1 MKIGAQV
8 GLWKRNLNEAL
19 RDIQSAGLEGIETFE
34 LGEYY
39 SKPSELKSLLNKHNV
54 ALTGMY
60 YEGDFIT
67 PETQKQELKKAT
79 TAIKFLP
86 KVNGEFLILNSGS
99 GRKEEGY
106 PILAYDHL
114 ADTMNKI
121 GKKGREH
128 GINVAV
134 HPHFGTMVETRK
146 QLDTL
151 MERLDPDLVSL
162 CPHASHFLYTGTDPY
177 KIYKAYAERVIYVHV
192 ADMKG
197 IDRITEAYEQ
207 MCEKKRSREEVF
219 KEMKISSTNLGQG
232 EIDQKALMKPLLKA
246 GFNGWT
252 IIESLDPE
260 TAPQEGIGTSA
271 NYLRKEFMKDN

>member
-8 GLWKRNLNEAL
+8 GLWKRNLKEAL
-19 RDIQSAGLEGIETFE
+19 QDIQYAGLEGIETFE

-39 SKPSELKSLLNKHNV
+39 SKPNELKLLLKKHNV

-60 YEGDFIT
+60 YAGDFIT

-79 TAIKFLP
+79 TAIEFLP
-86 KVNGEFLILNSGS
+86 KVNGEFLVLNSGS
-99 GRKEEGY
+99 SRKEEGY
-106 PILAYDHL
+106 PVSAYDHL

-121 GKKGREH
+121 GKIGCEY
-128 GINVAV
+128 GVNVAV

-162 CPHASHFLYTGTDPY
+162 CLHASHFLYTETDPY
-177 KIYKAYAERVIYVHV
+177 KIYEVYAKRVIYVHV
-192 ADMKG
+192 SDMKG
-197 IDRITEAYEQ
+197 VNKIKKACEQ
-207 MCEKKRSREEVF
+207 MHWKKRSREEVF
-219 KEMKISSTNLGQG
+219 KEMRISQTNLGQG

-246 GFNGWT
+246 GFNGWI
-252 IIESLDPE
+252 IIETLDPE
-260 TAPQEGIGTSA
+260 TTLREGIKISA
-271 NYLRKEFMKDN
+271 NYLKKEFMKGN

>member
-8 GLWKRNLNEAL
+8 GLWKGNLNGAL
-19 RDIQSAGLEGIETFE
+19 QDIQSAGLEGIETFE

-39 SKPSELKSLLNKHNV
+39 NKPNELKSLLNKYNV
-54 ALTGMY
+54 TLTGMY
-60 YEGDFIT
+60 YGGDFIT

-79 TAIKFLP
+79 TAIEFLP

-99 GRKEEGY
+99 NRKEEGY
-106 PILAYDHL
+106 PILAYDRL

-121 GKKGREH
+121 GKIGRDY

-146 QLDTL
+146 QVDTL

-162 CPHASHFLYTGTDPY
+162 CPHASHFLYTGTNPY
-177 KIYKAYAERVIYVHV
+177 KIYKVYAKHVIYVHV
-192 ADMKG
+192 SDMKG
-197 IDRITEAYEQ
+197 IDKITEAYKQ
-207 MCEKKRSREEVF
+207 IRKKKRGRDEVF
-219 KEMKISSTNLGQG
+219 KEMKIRSTNLGQG

-246 GFNGWT
+246 GFNGWI
-252 IIESLDPE
+252 IIEGLDPE
-260 TAPQEGIGTSA
+260 NTPQEGIEISA
-271 NYLRKEFMKDN
+271 NYLRKEFVNDN